1 MSVTS
6 LSISR
11 REVQRELLVWPRL
24 MRSDTAAAYVDERSV
39 GAFLRGV
46 GKIWPRG
53 IAIAGKG
60 RRWLRDDLDRAI
72 ERLSMRA
79 PAVEDAADLL

>member
-1 MSVTS
+1 M
-6 LSISR
+6 SR
-11 REVQRELLVWPRL
+11 RGIQREVFAWPRL

-46 GKIWPRG
+46 GKIWPKG
-53 IAIAGKG
+53 ITIAGKG
-60 RRWLRDDLDRAI
+60 RRWLREDLDRAI